1 MRLLILGSGAR
12 EHALAAA
19 LAASRG
25 ADEIFVAPGNDGMLD
40 VARPVALGLGDLEAL
55 AAWARREGI
64 GLVVAG
70 SEEPLVRGA
79 WNLFDRHRLRLV
91 GPAAEA
97 ARLEG
102 SKAWAKEFMRRHGI
116 PTAPF
121 SVHEDFDAAVA
132 AAAARPLPFVIK
144 ADGLAAG
151 KGVFVV
157 RERDEAA
164 AVLRRLQLEGAC
176 GEAGRR
182 VVLEDLLVG
191 EELSVFVLTDGHNH
205 RILGCAQDHKRA
217 FDGDRG
223 PNTGGMGA
231 YSPVPHLQDVVI
243 AAVES
248 RILAPTLA
256 GMVDEGNPYRG
267 FLYLGLM
274 LTAAGPQVLEYNC
287 RLGDPEAQVL
297 LPRLRSDFLQL
308 LLAAVAG
315 DVTAAPCRLDA
326 DRCTVGVVLA
336 SEGYPESPQLDRPIH
351 GLEAARELGVTVFAG
366 GLRRQGAE
374 WRTSGGRVVTVVGSG
389 SSLAEARERAYAG
402 VGAIHIP
409 GSFHRKDIALRAL
422 ERASWQSRA
431 SAS

>member
-1 MRLLILGSGAR
+1 MRILVLGSGAR

-25 ADEIFVAPGNDGMLD
+25 ADEVLVAPGNDGILD
-40 VARPVALGLGDLEAL
+40 VATPAGMGLGDLDEL
-55 AAWARREGI
+55 AGWARRQGI

-79 WNLFDRHRLRLV
+79 WNIFDRHRLRLI
-91 GPAAEA
+91 GPSAEA

-132 AAAARPLPFVIK
+132 AAAARSLPFVIK

-157 RERDEAA
+157 QEHEEAVH
-164 AVLRRLQLEGAC
+164 VLRRLLVEGAC
-176 GEAGRR
+176 GDAGRR

-191 EELSVFVLTDGHNH
+191 EELSVFVLTDGYNH
-205 RILGCAQDHKRA
+205 RLLGCAQDHKRA

-231 YSPVPHLQDVVI
+231 YSPVPHLQDGVL

-256 GMVDEGNPYRG
+256 GMLDEGQPYRG

-297 LPRLRSDFLQL
+297 LPRLRSDFLAS
-308 LLAAVAG
+308 LLAAAAG
-315 DVTAAPCRLDA
+315 DVTAAPCALHEE
-326 DRCTVGVVLA
+326 RCTVGVVLA
-336 SEGYPESPQLDRPIH
+336 SEGYPEAPQLDRPIQ

-366 GLRRQGAE
+366 GVRRHGTE
-374 WRTSGGRVVTVVGSG
+374 WRTSAGRIVTVVGSG
-389 SSLAEARERAYAG
+389 HNLVAARERAYAG
-402 VGAIHIP
+402 VGAIRIP

>member
-1 MRLLILGSGAR
+1 MRILVLGSGAR

-25 ADEIFVAPGNDGMLD
+25 ADEVFVAPGNDGILD

-55 AAWARREGI
+55 AHWARRQGI

-70 SEEPLVRGA
+70 SEDPLVRGA
-79 WNLFDRHRLRLV
+79 WNIFDRHRLRFI
-91 GPAAEA
+91 GPSAEA

-102 SKAWAKEFMRRHGI
+102 SKAWAKEFMGRHAI

-121 SVHEDFDAAVA
+121 SVHEDFAAARA
-132 AAAARPLPFVIK
+132 AAAGRSLPFVIK

-157 RERDEAA
+157 QEHDEAVH
-164 AVLRRLQLEGAC
+164 VLRRLLVEGAC
-176 GEAGRR
+176 GDAGRR

-191 EELSVFVLTDGHNH
+191 EELSVFVLTDGYNH
-205 RILGCAQDHKRA
+205 RLLGCAQDHKRA

-231 YSPVPHLQDVVI
+231 YSPVPHLQDEVL

-256 GMVDEGNPYRG
+256 GMLDEGQPYRG

-274 LTAAGPQVLEYNC
+274 LTTAGPQVLEYNC

-297 LPRLRSDFLQL
+297 LPRLRSDFLAL
-308 LLAAVAG
+308 LLAAAAG
-315 DVTAAPCRLDA
+315 DVTAAPCALHE
-326 DRCTVGVVLA
+326 DRCTVGVVVA
-336 SEGYPESPQLDRPIH
+336 SEGYPEAPQLDRPIH

-366 GLRRQGAE
+366 GVRRHGTE
-374 WRTSGGRVVTVVGSG
+374 WLTSGGRIVTVVGSD
-389 SSLAEARERAYAG
+389 SSMAAARERAYAG
-402 VGAIHIP
+402 VGALHIP